1 MLYWLTK
8 IVLYIICKILF
19 RHEVTGI
26 ENLPKHGA
34 FIVASNHRSHLD
46 PPIVCISIG
55 RKSRFMAKAELF
67 GSRLGNFY
75 FTGVNCIRVE
85 RGGVDRSALKEGLVT
100 LKKGGVIAIFPEG
113 TRSKNGRLGP
123 AKAGAALFAFNTGVP
138 VIPMFIDGTDRALA
152 PGRSFISIAKTKAK
166 FGKRLYAP
174 KIAEGSN
181 KRQAYQ
187 NFADRIM
194 EEIANLERGK
204 A

>member
-1 MLYWLTK
+1 MLYWYTQ

-19 RHEVTGI
+19 RHEVTGV

-34 FIVASNHRSHLD
+34 FIIASNHQSHLD
-46 PPIVCISIG
+46 PPIVTISIG
-55 RKSRFMAKAELF
+55 RKAHYMAKTELF
-67 GSRLGNFY
+67 GTRLGNFF
-75 FTGVNCIRVE
+75 FTGVSCIRVR
-85 RGGVDRSALKEGLVT
+85 RGGVDRSALKESLAV

-138 VIPMFIDGTDRALA
+138 VIPMFIDGSGRALA
-152 PGRSFISIAKTKAK
+152 PGRSFISITKIKAK

-174 KIAEGSN
+174 RIAEGSS

-194 EEIANLERGK
+194 EEIANLKKGK